1 MSKIIVLDTTLRDG
15 EQSPGCSM
23 HADEK
28 LEMAKQL
35 ERLNVD
41 FIEAGFAASSHE
53 DFNSIKMIAYALKRS
68 GVVSLA
74 RATKRDVELAGE
86 ALKGAVRPRLH
97 VFLATSPIHLA
108 RKLKIDEARALELIE
123 ENIRYARNFTDDVQ
137 FSCEDAFRSDR
148 DFLVK
153 VADLAIKSGASTV
166 NFPDTVGYASP
177 FEVESLFRYMREH
190 VANADKAVFGCHNH
204 NDLGQAVANTLAAIR
219 GGAGQVECTVNGIG
233 ERAGNAALEEVVMAI
248 DTRQDFYGATT
259 DVDTTQ
265 IYRTSKML
273 SAITG
278 MKIPRNK
285 AIVGKNAFAHEA
297 GIHQHGVM
305 NDRSTYEIMSPVKV
319 GVPENNMVLGK
330 HSGKHAVQETLSRM
344 GYNFSDDEIAGIY
357 DRFKE
362 LTERKKN
369 ITEKDLEALI
379 TSKRKQATASEYKLV
394 EYVITSVSKLA
405 ATAMIKLSK
414 GEEMVEKTCRGDGPV
429 DAAFKA
435 INEIAGKPFNL
446 VDYSLNAVTEGEDA
460 LGEAIIRLGLDDNRA
475 VLGRAVS
482 TDIIEASVLGY
493 INAVNKLL
501 FS

>member
-1 MSKIIVLDTTLRDG
+1 MSKIILLDTTLRDG

-53 DFNSIKMIAYALKRS
+53 DFNSIKMIAHALKRS
-68 GVVSLA
+68 GVASLA
-74 RATKRDVELAGE
+74 RATQRDVELAAE
-86 ALKGAVRPRLH
+86 SIKGAVRPRIHL
-97 VFLATSPIHLA
+97 FLATSPIHL
-108 RKLKIDEARALELIE
+108 RSKLKIDEARALELIE
-123 ENIRYARNFTDDVQ
+123 ENIKLARRYTDDVQ
-137 FSCEDAFRSDR
+137 FSCEDAFRSDW

-153 VADLAIKSGASTV
+153 VTDLAIRSGASTV

-177 FEVESLFRYMREH
+177 FEVEALFKHVRAN

-233 ERAGNAALEEVVMAI
+233 ERAGNAALEEVVMAL
-248 DTRQDFYGATT
+248 DTRQDYYGVTT
-259 DVDTTQ
+259 GVDTTQ

-305 NDRSTYEIMSPVKV
+305 NDKSTYEIMSPARV

-330 HSGKHAVQETLSRM
+330 HSGKHAVQDALARL
-344 GYNFSDDEIAGIY
+344 GYTFTDDEIAGIY
-357 DRFKE
+357 DRFKD

-369 ITEKDLEALI
+369 ITEKDLEALV
-379 TSKRKQATASEYKLV
+379 SQKRKHTLDTEYKLV

-414 GEEMVEKTCRGDGPV
+414 GDQSIEKTCRGDGPV

-460 LGEAIIRLGLDDNRA
+460 LGEAIIRLSLDDNRD

-501 FS
+501 

>member
-1 MSKIIVLDTTLRDG
+1 MSKIIFLDTTLRDG

-53 DFNSIKMIAYALKRS
+53 DFNSIKMIAHTLKKS

-74 RATKRDVELAGE
+74 RATRRDVELAGE
-86 ALKGAVRPRLH
+86 ALKGAVRPRIH
-97 VFLATSPIHLA
+97 VFLATSPIHLKS
-108 RKLKIDEARALELIE
+108 KLRIDENRALELIE
-123 ENIRYARNFTDDVQ
+123 ENIKLARNFTDDVQ
-137 FSCEDAFRSDR
+137 FSCEDAFRSNK
-148 DFLVK
+148 DFLAK
-153 VADLAIKSGASTV
+153 VAELAIRSGAGTV

-177 FEVESLFRYMREH
+177 FEVEELFRYVRNN
-190 VANADKAVFGCHNH
+190 VVNADKAVFGCHNH

-233 ERAGNAALEEVVMAI
+233 ERAGNAALEEVVMAL
-248 DTRQDFYGATT
+248 DTRRDFYGIDTT
-259 DVDTTQ
+259 IDTTQ

-297 GIHQHGVM
+297 GIHQHGVI

-330 HSGKHAVQETLSRM
+330 HSGKHAVQETLARM
-344 GYNFSDDEIAGIY
+344 GYSFSDDEIAGIY

-379 TSKRKQATASEYKLV
+379 TSKRKAVNDSEYKLV

-405 ATAMIKLSK
+405 ATAMIKLAK
-414 GEEMVEKTCRGDGPV
+414 GEEMIEKTCRGDGPV

-460 LGEAIIRLGLDDNRA
+460 LGEAIIRLAIDDNRA

-501 FS
+501 F